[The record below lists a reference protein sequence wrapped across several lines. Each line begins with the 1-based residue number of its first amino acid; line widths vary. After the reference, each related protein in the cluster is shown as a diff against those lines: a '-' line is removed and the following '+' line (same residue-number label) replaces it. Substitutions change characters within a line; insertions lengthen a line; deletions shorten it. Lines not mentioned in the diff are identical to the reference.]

1 MVSDTLE
8 TELPLTEEENVHG
21 DILEELTPTSTHYF
35 PDYEESYGLPNRKGS
50 RIMLAYASGPRGG
63 RYGIMPND
71 RAVLMYDGTRKTVP
85 LPLYLQ
91 KMLEEGEIIFDD
103 DSNR

>member
-1 MVSDTLE
+1 MVFDTLE
-8 TELPLTEEENVHG
+8 IELPLTEGEHVPG
-21 DILEELTPTSTHYF
+21 DILEESIPTLKHHF
-35 PDYEESYGLPNRKGS
+35 PDYEEPYELSNRNGS
-50 RIMLAYASGPRGG
+50 RIVLAYASGPRGG

-71 RAVLMYDGTRKTVP
+71 RAVLMHDGTRKTVP

-91 KMLEEGEIIFDD
+91 KMLERGEIIFDD